1 MTSQLFRDIIFNR
14 YIMNKID
21 GQFEV
26 KKIDQLVEVEN
37 FKNFYQVQ
45 SQESEDQLKS
55 SLRSNGQ
62 LTPIVVTSD
71 YTLVDGYRR
80 LNLLRELG
88 CEEVKVQVVE
98 FPPSMD
104 LRLSLNTYRVK
115 TDLDLTNEVFQV
127 LNSVP
132 KRQGKRPEG
141 ESYNRYEIIQEKLD
155 YRWKSNTAIRQLDKI
170 VENDFEDKLLLNG
183 VVTKGWSLTDCER
196 YIDELKEIDLEKG
209 YGFTDQL
216 KKGGLNVSQVNKFI
230 QEREFLAYEYQ
241 DTFVIPERSTSLRM
255 NCKDIGSQVQ
265 FHSKVDTIMTSIPY
279 WKLRFYE
286 NEENYSQLGHEKTP
300 QEFASKIGDIFAKLE
315 VSLKK
320 SSNIFV
326 NIGETYVDGCAMDV
340 PDLVKRAILEK
351 TNLVYKEVLIWSKPN
366 PKAVNEKIKRP
377 INKLEYILW
386 FVVDQ
391 KKAKYNMITYTDD
404 PKSIKITNGA
414 KDVDVNGE
422 VWEKVKSLSK
432 PYKKIYNHI
441 SQQEVEHMIVCST
454 GKNMPISKA
463 YSEGHPAAMSELL
476 PVLPIFMT
484 TDEGDLVYDP
494 FAGGNTVGRIAL
506 LLNRNYLSTELSSHY
521 HKIGCKVLE
530 NTIDEINTD
539 DYQVIS
545 QEFVNAA

>member
-1 MTSQLFRDIIFNR
+1 MKNSV
-14 YIMNKID
+14 

-26 KKIDQLVEVEN
+26 VKIDQIVEIEN

-45 SQESEDQLKS
+45 SEESEEQLKN
-55 SLRSNGQ
+55 SLKSEGQ
-62 LTPIVVTSD
+62 LTPLVVTPD
-71 YTLVDGYRR
+71 NTLLDGYRR
-80 LNLLRELG
+80 LNLFRDLG
-88 CEEVKVQVVE
+88 YQEVNIQVVE
-98 FPPSMD
+98 LKPTID
-104 LRLSLNTYRVK
+104 LRISLNTYRVK
-115 TDLDLTNEVFQV
+115 TELDLTNEVFQI

-141 ESYNRYEIIQEKLD
+141 ESYNRYEIIQRKLD

-183 VVTKGWSLTDCER
+183 VVAKGWSLKDCER
-196 YIDELKEIDLEKG
+196 YIDDLKEIDLSKN

-216 KKGGLNVSQVNKFI
+216 KKGGLNISQANKFI
-230 QEREFLAYEYQ
+230 KEREFLANEYK
-241 DTFVIPERSTSLRM
+241 DTFVIPEKSTSLRM
-255 NCKDIGSQVQ
+255 NCCDIKNQIE

-286 NEENYSQLGHEKTP
+286 NQEDYNQLGHEKTA
-300 QEFASKIGDIFAKLE
+300 QEFAAKIGDIFAELE

-351 TNLVYKEVLIWSKPN
+351 TNLVYKESLVWSKPN
-366 PKAVNEKIKRP
+366 PKPINEAVKRP
-377 INKLEYILW
+377 ANKIEYILW
-386 FVVDQ
+386 FVVDPTE
-391 KKAKYNMITYTDD
+391 AKYNMITYTDR

-414 KDVDVNGE
+414 KDVDENGV
-422 VWEKVKSLSK
+422 VWEKVKSLTK
-432 PYKKIYNHI
+432 PYQKIYNHI

-454 GKNMPISKA
+454 GKNIPISNA
-463 YSEGHPAAMSELL
+463 YSEGHPAVMSELL
-476 PVLPIFMT
+476 PVIPILMT
-484 TDEGDLVYDP
+484 TDEYDLVYDP

-530 NTIDEINTD
+530 NTLEEINQD
-539 DYQVIS
+539 DFNSLLDKVFDRQLDY
-545 QEFVNAA
+545 AA